1 MAVDEQSKL
10 PAGHFAEPGEFMG
23 LIAAVA
29 APPGVAATEDT
40 MQKLKVAGL
49 EATGMA
55 DNFCGYKELLYL

>member
-29 APPGVAATEDT
+29 APPGVAATEDA
-40 MQKLKVAGL
+40 MQKLKVAGF
-49 EATGMA
+49 ETIGMA
-55 DNFCGYKELLYL
+55 DDFCGYKELLSL